1 MDKVELYRQV
11 FTSFRTLCAEGK
23 QPSSFNAYCKA
34 HGVVQ
39 CQMPQVLKGEYQ
51 RIRTLPGYNS
61 IGNICQKIYEEFKEL
76 CAQGRQPSSFNAY
89 CRQHGITWTQMHN
102 YLYSNKLKV
111 MGLPGYKGPSE
122 PLNQHCQEVP
132 FENVIFEEAGFLP
145 ADSGNVI
152 TIKVNGHVVVS
163 FPADTD
169 VAVIA
174 KFARKIKTKA
184 PCGDLNKD

>member
-34 HGVVQ
+34 HGVDQ
-39 CQMPQVLKGEYQ
+39 RHMAQVLKCEFQ
-51 RIRTLPGYNS
+51 CIRTLPGYINTS
-61 IGNICQKIYEEFKEL
+61 NICRTIYEEFKEL
-76 CAQGRQPSSFNAY
+76 CAQGRQPGTFNAY
-89 CRQHGITWTQMHN
+89 CLQHGITWKQMEN
-102 YLYSNKLKV
+102 YLYRNKLRV
-111 MGLPGYKGPSE
+111 IGLPGFKWLTGTGA
-122 PLNQHCQEVP
+122 LNHHCQEVP
-132 FENVIFEEAGFLP
+132 FEDVIFEEAGFLP

-152 TIKVNGHVVVS
+152 TVKVDGRVAVS

-174 KFARKIKTKA
+174 KFVRKIGKEA
-184 PCGDLNKD
+184 DHVGA